1 MSTLETIYNA
11 VAVTAIGPLPPEA
24 SGDAP
29 GRARLVGR
37 RILVV
42 GGGQL
47 DYDVVDPPI
56 GNGRAICRLLAR
68 EGARVAVADRETA
81 AAQRTADEVI
91 ADGGEAIVIAAD
103 VSDPGAV
110 ERMVSAAVAGL
121 GGLDDVVA
129 NVGIVGPRSLEETD
143 AAAWDEVFATNVRA
157 HFLACKHALG
167 VLAPGGAIVLNSSI
181 AGRMPINRSPAYHA
195 AKASLDG
202 VCLWLAEHAA
212 SSGVRVNVVI
222 PGLLDTP
229 RGRRASRVE
238 PSRDE
243 RAIPLGRK
251 GTAWEVAYAVT
262 FLLSGEAAFITGQ
275 SLVVDGGLVA
285 LR

>member
-1 MSTLETIYNA
+1 VSTLQTIYNEA
-11 VAVTAIGPLPPEA
+11 AVTAIGPLPPEA

-29 GRARLVGR
+29 GRGRLAGR

-56 GNGRAICRLLAR
+56 GNGRAISRLLAR
-68 EGARVAVADRETA
+68 EGARVAVADRDRA
-81 AAQRTADEVI
+81 AAQRTADEMT
-91 ADGGEAIVIAAD
+91 AEGGEAVVVVAD
-103 VSDPGAV
+103 VADPAEL
-110 ERMVSAAVAGL
+110 ERMIAEAAASL
-121 GGLDDVVA
+121 GGLDGLVA
-129 NVGIVGPRSLEETD
+129 NVGLVGPRSLQETD
-143 AAAWDEVFATNVRA
+143 AAAWDEVFAVNVRA

-167 VLAPGGAIVLNSSI
+167 VLAPGSAIVLNSSI
-181 AGRMPINRSPAYHA
+181 AGRMPINRSPVYHA
-195 AKASLDG
+195 AKSALDG
-202 VCLWLAEHAA
+202 MCLWLAEHGA
-212 SSGVRVNVVI
+212 SSGVRVNVVV

-238 PSRDE
+238 PSRDD

-262 FLLSGEAAFITGQ
+262 FLLSGEAAYITGQ